1 MLLENIMDRDVP
13 VCTEDVPL
21 EDVLE
26 LMDTAGTDHVFVVE
40 NYAHRK
46 PIGVIT
52 EHDICRQVVG
62 RGRNPRGLTA
72 ANVMN
77 TRLVRLN
84 ADRSLSEC
92 SDIMCENGSKI
103 ACVIDGSGVLSGSVA
118 RDRLLLPFTAAP
130 SPASFRQQ
138 DRIF

>member
-1 MLLENIMDRDVP
+1 MYRNRQGVINMLLENIMDRDVP

-52 EHDICRQVVG
+52 EHDIAG
-62 RGRNPRGLTA
+62 
-72 ANVMN
+72 
-77 TRLVRLN
+77 
-84 ADRSLSEC
+84 
-92 SDIMCENGSKI
+92 K
-103 ACVIDGSGVLSGSVA
+103 LSGEA
-118 RDRLLLPFTAAP
+118 GTREG
-130 SPASFRQQ
+130 
-138 DRIF
+138 